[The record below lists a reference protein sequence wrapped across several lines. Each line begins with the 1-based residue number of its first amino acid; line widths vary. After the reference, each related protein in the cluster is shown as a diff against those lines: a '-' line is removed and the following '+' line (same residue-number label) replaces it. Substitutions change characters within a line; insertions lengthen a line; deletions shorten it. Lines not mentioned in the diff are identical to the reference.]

1 MGQGRTFLASAGTGS
16 SALAS
21 GGRSTTA
28 ATEEFTG
35 GVITKTF
42 TTS

>member
-1 MGQGRTFLASAGTGS
+1 MATGRTQTSSAGTGS
-16 SALAS
+16 SALAV
-21 GGRSTTA
+21 GGKPTTA

-35 GVITKTF
+35 GIITKTF